1 MVNPAGIWP
10 MNPTGIF
17 QFSLGP
23 QVFVGLSLK
32 DVYSLRHW
40 CEEMSE
46 CKANCNVFS
55 SVIIN
60 PAEN

>member
-46 CKANCNVFS
+46 CKADRKVC
-55 SVIIN
+55 I
-60 PAEN
+60 